1 MDEFF
6 QRLREIQKKERSL
19 SGLSPVGDDFYQ
31 RVFRYL
37 DGLMEKIG
45 NNQLSLDSYLL
56 LRDAQ
61 RIVAEICERREHKIT
76 NSAVMNVQRSYQ
88 LFIEQKDVISP
99 QNPLNSTPE
108 EIDLYNELF
117 RSLSQHR
124 KAMNFPISSSS
135 LKKKKKKEI
144 KTGTENAAKSNQEVT
159 KDTFSSK
166 KLSTSLAA
174 EFEDNSLSPLI
185 EEEIYR
191 QFGHEPGINN
201 SKPAKSV
208 KKSVKSDEMVKIGEN
223 KVKTRNTSLE
233 SSSAGVSDTGKMPTK
248 MPTEVLMITA
258 ELPSIM
264 GVDHK
269 VYGPMYPGDVITM
282 PEANARILIKKD
294 KGRPIQRYK

>member
-37 DGLMEKIG
+37 DGLMEQIG

-88 LFIEQKDVISP
+88 LFVEQKDEIIP
-99 QNPLNSTPE
+99 QTLLNSTPE
-108 EIDLYNELF
+108 EIDLYKELF

-124 KAMNFPISSSS
+124 KAMNFPINSSSV
-135 LKKKKKKEI
+135 KKKKKKSVNGI
-144 KTGTENAAKSNQEVT
+144 DSAIN
-159 KDTFSSK
+159 SK
-166 KLSTSLAA
+166 QVADKKALPSEKLPKELAPDFD
-174 EFEDNSLSPLI
+174 ENSLFPPV
-185 EEEIYR
+185 EDEIYKH
-191 QFGHEPGINN
+191 FGQEPALTA
-201 SKPAKSV
+201 SKSV
-208 KKSVKSDEMVKIGEN
+208 NKSDKPVN
-223 KVKTRNTSLE
+223 RVKTRKRSLE
-233 SSSAGVSDTGKMPTK
+233 SLSAEVSGEDK

-264 GVDHK
+264 GVDNK
-269 VYGPMYPGDVITM
+269 VYGPMFPGDVITM

>member
-1 MDEFF
+1 LDEFF

-61 RIVAEICERREHKIT
+61 RIVSEICERREHKIT
-76 NSAVMNVQRSYQ
+76 NSAVMNVQRSFQ
-88 LFIEQKDVISP
+88 LFLEQKDDISP
-99 QNPLNSTPE
+99 QSPINSTPE
-108 EIDLYNELF
+108 EIDLYQELF
-117 RSLSQHR
+117 RSLSQYR

-135 LKKKKKKEI
+135 VKKKKKKDSG
-144 KTGTENAAKSNQEVT
+144 TGTDNTAKSNPEVPKQT
-159 KDTFSSK
+159 LASEKP
-166 KLSTSLAA
+166 STELDP
-174 EFEDNSLSPLI
+174 EFDDNSLFPPV
-185 EEEIYR
+185 EDEIYR
-191 QFGHEPGINN
+191 QFGQEPALTTGTAKAAKR
-201 SKPAKSV
+201 SAKSGPMA
-208 KKSVKSDEMVKIGEN
+208 KNRRTPTGSTSSEFSDP
-223 KVKTRNTSLE
+223 
-233 SSSAGVSDTGKMPTK
+233 DKMSPR

-258 ELPSIM
+258 ELTSIM

-269 VYGPMYPGDVITM
+269 VYGPMYPGDVISM

>member
-1 MDEFF
+1 LDEFF

-19 SGLSPVGDDFYQ
+19 SGLSPVGDDFYLK
-31 RVFRYL
+31 VFRYL

-45 NNQLSLDSYLL
+45 NNQVSLDSYLL

-88 LFIEQKDVISP
+88 LFVEQKDEIGP
-99 QNPLNSTPE
+99 QSPLNSTPE
-108 EIDLYNELF
+108 EKDLYKELF

-124 KAMNFPISSSS
+124 KAMNFPTNSSS
-135 LKKKKKKEI
+135 LRKKKKKDRASINPSIE
-144 KTGTENAAKSNQEVT
+144 SNILQI
-159 KDTFSSK
+159 DNK
-166 KLSTSLAA
+166 KLPNEGIPKGLGA
-174 EFEDNSLSPLI
+174 EIDGDSPSQV
-185 EEEIYR
+185 ENEIYN
-191 QFGHEPGINN
+191 QFGQEP
-201 SKPAKSV
+201 V
-208 KKSVKSDEMVKIGEN
+208 
-223 KVKTRNTSLE
+223 RNTSKAAKKSLE
-233 SSSAGVSDTGKMPTK
+233 PVNLDKPRKKSKQSSSAGPLDTGNMPID
-248 MPTEVLMITA
+248 VLMITA
-258 ELPSIM
+258 ELPPIM

>member
-31 RVFRYL
+31 KVFHYL
-37 DGLMEKIG
+37 DSLMEKIG

-88 LFIEQKDVISP
+88 LFVEQKEEFTP
-99 QNPLNSTPE
+99 QSPLNSTPE
-108 EIDLYNELF
+108 EIDLYKELF

-124 KAMNFPISSSS
+124 KAMNFPINSSSI
-135 LKKKKKKEI
+135 KKKKMEDGAGTDRAVQKNKEVYTQETVLE
-144 KTGTENAAKSNQEVT
+144 KPSTGLVP
-159 KDTFSSK
+159 
-166 KLSTSLAA
+166 
-174 EFEDNSLSPLI
+174 EFDDNSLFPPV
-185 EEEIYR
+185 EDEIYR
-191 QFGHEPGINN
+191 QFGQEPGQTVRTTKEIK
-201 SKPAKSV
+201 KPVQSESRTK
-208 KKSVKSDEMVKIGEN
+208 N
-223 KVKTRNTSLE
+223 RKTTQD
-233 SSSAGVSDTGKMPTK
+233 SSSSKFSDTEN

-269 VYGPMYPGDVITM
+269 VYGPMHPGDVITM

>member
-6 QRLREIQKKERSL
+6 QRLREIQKKERGL
-19 SGLSPVGDDFYQ
+19 SGLSPVGDDFYL

-76 NSAVMNVQRSYQ
+76 NSAVMNVQRSFQ
-88 LFIEQKDVISP
+88 LFIEQKDQISP
-99 QNPLNSTPE
+99 QIPINSTPE

-117 RSLSQHR
+117 KSLSQHR
-124 KAMNFPISSSS
+124 KAMNFSTSSSPVIE
-135 LKKKKKKEI
+135 KKKKDSG
-144 KTGTENAAKSNQEVT
+144 TGTDDAAGSNQEIP
-159 KDTFSSK
+159 KKTFSSEK
-166 KLSTSLAA
+166 SSTRLVD
-174 EFEDNSLSPLI
+174 EFDENSISPPIED
-185 EEEIYR
+185 EIYL
-191 QFGHEPGINN
+191 QFGNEPTLKNVN
-201 SKPAKSV
+201 TAVSV
-208 KKSVKSDEMVKIGEN
+208 KKTVKPDETVQIKENRVKRRKIPR
-223 KVKTRNTSLE
+223 V
-233 SSSAGVSDTGKMPTK
+233 SSSTGFSDKGKMLPEMSTA
-248 MPTEVLMITA
+248 VLVITA

-264 GVDHK
+264 GADHK

>member
-1 MDEFF
+1 LDEFF

-56 LRDAQ
+56 LRDAH

-88 LFIEQKDVISP
+88 LFMEQKNVISP
-99 QNPLNSTPE
+99 QSPLNSTPE

-124 KAMNFPISSSS
+124 KAMNFPINSSSA
-135 LKKKKKKEI
+135 KKKKKKD
-144 KTGTENAAKSNQEVT
+144 TGSVNTNKSNTEVP
-159 KDTFSSK
+159 KQNLAEK
-166 KLSTSLAA
+166 KLSTELTA
-174 EFEDNSLSPLI
+174 ELDENSLFPPA
-185 EEEIYR
+185 EDAIYR
-191 QFGHEPGINN
+191 HFGNEPARTTGT
-201 SKPAKSV
+201 ATKSV
-208 KKSVKSDEMVKIGEN
+208 KSVKSDRAKIPEA
-223 KVKTRNTSLE
+223 KVKTRETLPG
-233 SSSAGVSDTGKMPTK
+233 SSSSEFPDTNEMPPK

>member
-1 MDEFF
+1 LDEFF

-88 LFIEQKDVISP
+88 LFIEQKDEIKP
-99 QNPLNSTPE
+99 QSPLNSTPE
-108 EIDLYNELF
+108 EVDLYNELF
-117 RSLSQHR
+117 RSLSKHR
-124 KAMNFPISSSS
+124 KAMNFPINSSSVKS
-135 LKKKKKKEI
+135 KKKKDRGTGLDNATESNHKVSKLSRSSEKLSTGLTAEFDDNSLFPPIEDEI
-144 KTGTENAAKSNQEVT
+144 YHHFGREPVRNAGKAAKSVESIKSGDKV
-159 KDTFSSK
+159 K
-166 KLSTSLAA
+166 
-174 EFEDNSLSPLI
+174 I
-185 EEEIYR
+185 REIR
-191 QFGHEPGINN
+191 AKN
-201 SKPAKSV
+201 SKTPRRS
-208 KKSVKSDEMVKIGEN
+208 SS
-223 KVKTRNTSLE
+223 TE
-233 SSSAGVSDTGKMPTK
+233 SSDKAKLPPK
-248 MPTEVLMITA
+248 APTEVLMITA

>member
-1 MDEFF
+1 LDEFF

-31 RVFRYL
+31 KVFRYL

-88 LFIEQKDVISP
+88 LFVEQKDEVTP
-99 QNPLNSTPE
+99 QSPLNSTPE
-108 EIDLYNELF
+108 ETDLYKELF

-124 KAMNFPISSSS
+124 KAMDFPISSSS
-135 LKKKKKKEI
+135 VKNKKKKERR
-144 KTGTENAAKSNQEVT
+144 TGHDHDDKVNPEALEQSLPLE
-159 KDTFSSK
+159 
-166 KLSTSLAA
+166 KLSTGLAP
-174 EFEDNSLSPLI
+174 ELDDNSLFPPVDD
-185 EEEIYR
+185 EIYR
-191 QFGHEPGINN
+191 QFGQEPDRTTSKAVKRSIKSENRVKN
-201 SKPAKSV
+201 SKVPQ
-208 KKSVKSDEMVKIGEN
+208 G
-223 KVKTRNTSLE
+223 
-233 SSSAGVSDTGKMPTK
+233 SSASEFSDTTK

-264 GVDHK
+264 GIDNK

-282 PEANARILIKKD
+282 PEANARILVKRD

>member
-1 MDEFF
+1 LDEFF

-19 SGLSPVGDDFYQ
+19 SGLSPVGDEFYQ
-31 RVFRYL
+31 KVFRYL

-76 NSAVMNVQRSYQ
+76 NSAVMNVQLSYQ
-88 LFIEQKDVISP
+88 LFVEQKEEFTP
-99 QNPLNSTPE
+99 QSPLNSTPE
-108 EIDLYNELF
+108 EIDLYKELF

-124 KAMNFPISSSS
+124 KAMNFPINSSSV
-135 LKKKKKKEI
+135 KKKKKVSGTANRAVKENKEVYTQEI
-144 KTGTENAAKSNQEVT
+144 ALEKPSTE
-159 KDTFSSK
+159 
-166 KLSTSLAA
+166 LSP
-174 EFEDNSLSPLI
+174 EFDDNSLFPPV
-185 EEEIYR
+185 EDEIYR
-191 QFGHEPGINN
+191 QFGQEPVQTTKEIKRPVQ
-201 SKPAKSV
+201 SQSRA
-208 KKSVKSDEMVKIGEN
+208 
-223 KVKTRNTSLE
+223 KTRKTTQR
-233 SSSAGVSDTGKMPTK
+233 SSSPEFSETEKMPI
-248 MPTEVLMITA
+248 EVLMITA